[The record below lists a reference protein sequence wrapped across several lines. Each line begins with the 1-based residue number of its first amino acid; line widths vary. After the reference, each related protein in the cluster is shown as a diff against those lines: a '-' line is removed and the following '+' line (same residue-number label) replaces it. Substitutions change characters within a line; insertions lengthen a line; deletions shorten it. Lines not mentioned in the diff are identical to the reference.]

1 MMKLSLI
8 LFCLLFSF
16 QFNAQ
21 GKYKSLSWKIYGNEL
36 KDTSFL
42 YGTMHTKD
50 ERAFNFKEEVLV
62 AFDKASIYAMELNI
76 DSINQ
81 TELINEL
88 IMDSTSSL
96 KSLLSNK
103 NYRLAEN
110 YFKDSIGISLFFFDK
125 IAPIYTT
132 QLVTAN
138 DLGAQKEEAMDLYF
152 HEKAK
157 DQKKKIVGLETA
169 AEQINAFNSIPY
181 NIQAKELI
189 KAVKA
194 AYKGEN
200 ELDNIIAIYIEEDLD
215 ELLQLSTTNSSNKK
229 YSTIIN
235 DIFIDKRNKKMAK
248 RAEALILENCVFIA
262 IGAAHLPGENGVIEL
277 LRKKGYL
284 VEPF

>member
-1 MMKLSLI
+1 MKLSLI
-8 LFCLLFSF
+8 LFCFLFSF

-103 NYRLAEN
+103 NYQLAEN

-215 ELLQLSTTNSSNKK
+215 KLLQLSTTNSSNKK

-235 DIFIDKRNKKMAK
+235 DIFIDKRNKTMAK

-277 LRKKGYL
+277 LRKNGYL